1 MVARRGGPLAAW
13 LCLLAA
19 AVLAQSGSTE
29 ADRQKDLEKIKGRI
43 ATLQK
48 MLAESRKNQASL
60 AEDVRRLDLQV
71 EIAQQESRLLSTR
84 REQAAASL
92 TGTEAQRKAA
102 AEAAEQSRRALVARA
117 RILQRFGRFG
127 YFRVLLEAQDAQGLF
142 LAVERLDSLAR
153 RDGQLLVRHRDAQE
167 RFTADS
173 ARVASL
179 KAEIDG
185 LYAASRQSERR
196 AETLKAEREAL
207 LSREKS
213 LSASRSEEVGSLID
227 KAARLERLLETLSRQ
242 SDGQPV
248 DPSGGIRPWK
258 GVLDWPAKGTV
269 VETFGRHR
277 HPKFN
282 AWTVSNGVA
291 LSLSAG
297 TPVRAVYSG
306 KALYA
311 QWLAEYGNLVILD
324 HGDGV
329 FTLYAWL
336 QSITVV
342 PGTYVPV
349 GTEVGLAGTG
359 PGRDEPGLYFEVRD
373 HQKANDP
380 VAWLR

>member
-1 MVARRGGPLAAW
+1 VVARRGGPLAAW

>member
-213 LSASRSEEVGSLID
+213 LSASRAEEVGSLID

>member
-1 MVARRGGPLAAW
+1 VVARRGPPLAA
-13 LCLLAA
+13 CASILAA
-19 AVLAQSGSTE
+19 VVLAQSGSPE
-29 ADRQKDLEKIKGRI
+29 ADRQKDLENIRDRI

-60 AEDVRRLDLQV
+60 AEEVRRLDLQV

-92 TGTEAQRKAA
+92 AGSEAQRQAA
-102 AEAAEQSRRALVARA
+102 AESAEQSRRALVGRA

-127 YFRVLLEAQDAQGLF
+127 YFRVLLEARDAQGLF
-142 LAVERLDSLAR
+142 LAVERLDALAR
-153 RDGQLLVRHRDAQE
+153 RDGQLLARHRDAQE

-185 LYAASRQSERR
+185 LFAANRQSEHR
-196 AETLKAEREAL
+196 AETLKAERQAL

-213 LSASRSEEVGSLID
+213 LSASRSEEVGTLID

-242 SDGQPV
+242 SDGEPV

-277 HPKFN
+277 HPRFD

-291 LSLSAG
+291 LSIAAG

-336 QSITVV
+336 QSVTVG
-342 PGTYVPV
+342 PGAYVPV
-349 GTEVGLAGTG
+349 GSEVGLAGTG

>member
-1 MVARRGGPLAAW
+1 MVARRSWLLAAW
-13 LCLLAA
+13 TPVLAA
-19 AVLAQSGSTE
+19 AVLAQTGSPESG
-29 ADRQKDLEKIKGRI
+29 RQKDLEKIRDRI

-92 TGTEAQRKAA
+92 AGSEAQRKAA

-127 YFRVLLEAQDAQGLF
+127 YFRMLLEARDAQGLF
-142 LAVERLDSLAR
+142 LAVERLDALAR
-153 RDGQLLVRHRDAQE
+153 RDGQLLARHRDAQE

-173 ARVASL
+173 ARVGSL

-213 LSASRSEEVGSLID
+213 LSASRSEEVGTLID

-258 GVLDWPAKGTV
+258 GVLDWPARGTV

-291 LSLSAG
+291 LSLPAG
-297 TPVRAVYSG
+297 TPVQAVYSG

-311 QWLAEYGNLVILD
+311 QWLAEYGDLVILD

-349 GTEVGLAGTG
+349 GSEVGLAGTG